1 MNVTTYLLNQ
11 KQSFGLLTALFETTP
26 LLLSYLDTQFRYVL
40 ASHSLAQLAGKTPAE
55 LLGTTPFDEREGLEN
70 WLRPVLQ
77 QVLDS
82 GQPYIEQAAALTQ
95 TGADPADKSEKFWNI
110 NYTPVFGENNLTIG
124 ILTILEDVTTQVL
137 QHRQLKRAANE
148 ATERAAQ
155 LEVHQTELQVAQR
168 LSDETQAALLEL
180 AAAATG
186 VTDLEQLLNRI
197 VQIVAHVSGCDR
209 VGLNLYQ
216 PATAEFMPTVV
227 YGLEPAQVA
236 EWRETPGIR
245 RDPTSP
251 YDEIFF
257 VQHQSLI
264 LDFEQV
270 REAARQQGT
279 EIPNPYGVKNLMLL
293 PLVQSS
299 EVMGILSL
307 DYAGQYHDF
316 SQGETAILMGMARL
330 SAIAIQNVRLLAE
343 VNDAATLREA
353 NRLKDEFMSLVAH
366 ELRNP
371 LTTIKGYTQMTQRQL
386 KKAGITPAQTR
397 YLDTIIEQAER
408 MTRLVEDL
416 LDLARIEAGRFELRC
431 QECDLAAL
439 TTRTLEFFQAA
450 TSTHQLGLT
459 FVPGPD
465 HALFTGWY
473 DADRLAQVIN
483 NLLSNAI
490 KYSPQGG
497 PIEVQ
502 LQRQKLVQVSLPTT
516 SPAKDNQLEIIHF
529 SVQDRGIGIPPAQQ
543 GNLFERFYRTHNSQ
557 ASGLP
562 GLGLGLHISS
572 QIIALHHG
580 QMWLESAG
588 ENQGSTFHFW
598 VPVTTDN

>member
-1 MNVTTYLLNQ
+1 MNVVTHLLNQ

-26 LLLSYLDTQFRYVL
+26 LSLSYLDTEFRYVL
-40 ASHSLAQLAGKTPAE
+40 ASHALAQLAGKTPAE
-55 LLGTTPFDEREGLEN
+55 LLGTTPFDDREGLET

-82 GQPYIEQAAALTQ
+82 GQPYIEQAAALVQ
-95 TGADPADKSEKFWNI
+95 TGANPADESEKFWNI
-110 NYTPVFGENNLTIG
+110 NYTPVYDENDVPLG
-124 ILTILEDVTTQVL
+124 ILTILEDVTAQVL
-137 QHRQLKRAANE
+137 QRRQLEEAASE
-148 ATERAAQ
+148 ATTRAAQ
-155 LEVHQTELQVAQR
+155 LEVHQTELQIAQR

-186 VTDLEQLLNRI
+186 VINLKQLVNRI
-197 VQIVAHVSGCDR
+197 VEIVAQVSGCNR
-209 VGLNLYQ
+209 VGLSLYQ
-216 PATAEFMPTVV
+216 PVSAEYQPTAV
-227 YGLEPAQVA
+227 YGLETEQVA
-236 EWRETPGIR
+236 EWHQTPGVR

-251 YDEIFF
+251 YDQMFF
-257 VQHQSLI
+257 VQHQPLI

-279 EIPNPYGVKNLMLL
+279 EIPNPYGIKNLMML

-316 SQGETAILMGMARL
+316 SQSETAILTGMARL
-330 SAIAIQNVRLLAE
+330 SAITIQNVRLLAE
-343 VNDAATLREA
+343 ANEAATLREA

-386 KKAGITPAQTR
+386 KKAGITSIQTR

-408 MTRLVEDL
+408 MARLVEDL
-416 LDLARIEAGRFELRC
+416 LDLSKIEAGRFELRC
-431 QECDLAAL
+431 KECDLAAL
-439 TTRTLEFFQAA
+439 TKRTLEFFQ
-450 TSTHQLGLT
+450 TSTATHQLSLT
-459 FVPGPD
+459 FFPSPD

-473 DADRLAQVIN
+473 DSDRLAQVVN

-497 PIEVQ
+497 PIEVR
-502 LQRQKLVQVSLPTT
+502 LQRQTLTQISLPTA
-516 SPAKDNQLEIIHF
+516 SQPNDSQLEAIHF
-529 SVQDRGIGIPPAQQ
+529 SVKDQGIGIPLSQQ
-543 GNLFERFYRTHNSQ
+543 GNLFERFYRALNSQ
-557 ASGLP
+557 ESGLP

-572 QIIALHHG
+572 QIIAQHQG

-598 VPVTTDN
+598 VPVTNTN